1 MRGRALGSLAVV
13 MASVLAACG
22 GGDDASGSATTFSAA
37 PVVAP
42 ADTTV
47 PIAPPTTDP
56 PTTTSTSTTTS
67 TTTTTSSTTTTT
79 PTTTL
84 PERNCLEG
92 SWWLSPEEVTA
103 LYANLL
109 PGFPVTVTG
118 SHWVDFVGNT
128 VDFRVFLE
136 ATFAIGGTK
145 VAFGIDQLGT
155 GTYTLTDGV
164 LAITYDTFE
173 SVIHDGHGDA
183 IYDRTQDPDTYV
195 DARNE
200 ITDNGDGTITINRV
214 TVPVIEIPPVAG
226 GPITCG
232 GGDDTTMSLAYT
244 SGIADTVAIYQR
256 QA

>member
-1 MRGRALGSLAVV
+1 MVVVSL
-13 MASVLAACG
+13 LTACG
-22 GGDDASGSATTFSAA
+22 GGGDEFAGPAVSSTVSPAA
-37 PVVAP
+37 V
-42 ADTTV
+42 DTTAA
-47 PIAPPTTDP
+47 IAPPTTEP
-56 PTTTSTSTTTS
+56 ETTTSTSTTTS
-67 TTTTTSSTTTTT
+67 TTTTTTTSTTTTP
-79 PTTTL
+79 PTV
-84 PERNCLEG
+84 PDENCLEG
-92 SWWLSPEEVTA
+92 SWWLSPDGVSA

-136 ATFAIGGTK
+136 VTFAIGDTK
-145 VAFGIDQLGT
+145 VAFGLDQLGT
-155 GTYTLTDGV
+155 GTYTVTDNV

-173 SVIHDGHGDA
+173 SVIHDGYGSA
-183 IYDRTQDPDTYV
+183 INDPSFDPDAYV

-226 GPITCG
+226 GPVGC
-232 GGDDTTMSLAYT
+232 DDATMSLGFT
-244 SGIADTVAIYQR
+244 SGIADTVAVYTR